1 MTLSKLKGSDK
12 AIKWSCDGETPIT
25 TSIRA
30 SSGGL
35 IFEMKMGSECHSEH
49 EGLERPFSIGLDG
62 LGMIIDDG
70 NLAPGHIVLG
80 TTARNILS
88 LFRARQG

>member
-80 TTARNILS
+80 TTA
-88 LFRARQG
+88 